1 MYDIKTLKEDLTK
14 ELELHQGKVY
24 IPINKQLLIA
34 VINVLDGIKE
44 TPEPKKT
51 TTRRSTK
58 KN

>member
-1 MYDIKTLKEDLTK
+1 MHNIKTLKEDLTK

-24 IPINKQLLIA
+24 IPINRQLLMAAISA
-34 VINVLDGIKE
+34 LDEVKE

-51 TTRRSTK
+51 NTRRSTK